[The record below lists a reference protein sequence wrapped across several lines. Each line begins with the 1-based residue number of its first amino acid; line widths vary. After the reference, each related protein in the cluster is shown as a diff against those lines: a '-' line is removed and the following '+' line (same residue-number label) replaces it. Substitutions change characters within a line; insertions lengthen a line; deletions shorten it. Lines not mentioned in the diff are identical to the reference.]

1 MTEAVNPVRTT
12 EMIRQTLD
20 AIEGDR
26 ISLGDLVDRFNHRGF
41 GFLLLF
47 LSLPAF
53 IPVPGVAGITGPLIA
68 ILGLQMLIGL
78 RHPWVPV
85 FARRKTVAK
94 SSIETFTRRM
104 GRPLKVM
111 ERFCR
116 PRMLWLFDNAGN
128 RATGLMLAIY
138 GFLLSLPIPFTNY
151 VFGLILLAMAIAL
164 IERDGALLVSSW
176 FVVGPV
182 FLAIG
187 VLLRNLRARRLR
199 RRRAAR
205 AASDEH

>member
-1 MTEAVNPVRTT
+1 MSEAGLPLRTS

-20 AIEGDR
+20 AIGGER
-26 ISLGDLVDRFNHRGF
+26 ITLGELVDRFNRRGF

-47 LSLPAF
+47 MSLPAF
-53 IPVPGVAGITGPLIA
+53 IPIPGIAGITGPLIA
-68 ILGLQMLIGL
+68 ILGMQMLIGL
-78 RHPWVPV
+78 RHPWVPG

-104 GRPLKVM
+104 ARPLKVM

-116 PRMLWLFDNAGN
+116 PRVLWLFDNAGN
-128 RATGLMLAIY
+128 RATGLMLMLY

-151 VFGLILLAMAIAL
+151 IFGLILLAMAIAL
-164 IERDGALLVSSW
+164 IERDGLLLVSSW
-176 FVVGPV
+176 FVIGPLI
-182 FLAIG
+182 LAIG

-199 RRRAAR
+199 RRRSGR
-205 AASDEH
+205 AMNGH